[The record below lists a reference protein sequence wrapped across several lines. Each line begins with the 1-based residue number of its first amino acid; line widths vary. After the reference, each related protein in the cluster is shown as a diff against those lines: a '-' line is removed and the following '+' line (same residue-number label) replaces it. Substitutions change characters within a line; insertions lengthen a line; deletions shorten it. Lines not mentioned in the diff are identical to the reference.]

1 MPTFDEVQDWPGR
14 KLVGADGSKIGKVGE
29 IYLDDRSGQPEWAL
43 VNTGLFG
50 TRSSFV
56 PITDARSDGDGAV
69 MVPFDKHTVK
79 DAPNVDEGDHLSPEE
94 EASLYRYY
102 GRTDYDHEAGS
113 APRREPGG
121 LAADDDAHGRDD
133 DAQARAAS
141 AGRERNPARGHLDR
155 SRDDATDAGLER
167 APEPTTEDRPDP
179 TPADAVTRAQDQV
192 EVDVLEEQ
200 DGRLRLRRYVITEEV
215 IEAPLPTDDDR

>member
-14 KLVGADGSKIGKVGE
+14 KLVAADGSKIGKVGE

-94 EASLYRYY
+94 EAALYRYY

-113 APRREPGG
+113 GPRRE
-121 LAADDDAHGRDD
+121 ADDLATDDDEHGRDH
-133 DAQARAAS
+133 DAPAQVPGS
-141 AGRERNPARGHLDR
+141 GRDRGPSRGHLER
-155 SRDDATDAGLER
+155 SRDGAADAELER
-167 APEPTTEDRPDP
+167 DGERPIDDRPTP
-179 TPADAVTRAQDQV
+179 TPDDGVVRSQEQV
-192 EVDVLEEQ
+192 EVDVVEEQ
-200 DGRLRLRRYVITEEV
+200 DGRLRLRRYVITEEL
-215 IEAPLPTDDDR
+215 IDAPLPADDDR